1 MNPVAERIKD
11 QLTMG
16 DVLERYGIPTSRNG
30 RIPCPIHHGK
40 DKNFSYSDKYYKCFV
55 CGKSGS
61 VIDFAMDLF
70 DLDFRQ
76 AIIRLN
82 DDFGMNLLSAS
93 ASPVS
98 PLRERNRILEERRAR
113 EREKATVLREMNDLT
128 QRFRDLQDARHTH
141 CPKCPDDPPDSQF
154 IASLQECDYIDYRI
168 WELFKQWKEMG

>member
-16 DVLERYGIPTSRNG
+16 DVLERYGLPISRNG
-30 RIPCPIHHGK
+30 RIPCPIHHGE

-76 AIIRLN
+76 AVVRLN
-82 DDFGMNLLSAS
+82 DDFGLNLLSDNTS
-93 ASPVS
+93 AVS
-98 PLRERNRILEERRAR
+98 PSRERKRILDERKAR
-113 EREKATVLREMNDLT
+113 EREKAAVLREMNSLT
-128 QRFRDLQDARHTH
+128 ERFRELQELRREHR
-141 CPKCPDDPPDSQF
+141 PKHPDDPPDHMF
-154 IASLQECDYIDYRI
+154 IRSLQECDYIDYRI
-168 WELFKQWKEMG
+168 WELFKKWKEMR